1 MRVAVRLAPW
11 PMALRLVSPH
21 AIVRS
26 YNIARNVRCVGISC
40 IFDQSLDRCHENDL
54 VHILCKYFAAQLNTS
69 VSCRYF
75 SRCYLCAVGAHALE
89 DLWLSAPRFR
99 SVRLSVGRELSVL
112 LNGLN
117 CSFSVVAAIADGSFC
132 SAC

>member
-11 PMALRLVSPH
+11 PMALRLVSLY

-40 IFDQSLDRCHENDL
+40 MFDQSLGSCHEGDL
-54 VHILCKYFAAQLNTS
+54 VRILCKYFATAAQLNAF

-75 SRCYLCAVGAHALE
+75 SRCYFCAVGAHALE
-89 DLWLSAPRFR
+89 DL
-99 SVRLSVGRELSVL
+99 
-112 LNGLN
+112 
-117 CSFSVVAAIADGSFC
+117 
-132 SAC
+132 